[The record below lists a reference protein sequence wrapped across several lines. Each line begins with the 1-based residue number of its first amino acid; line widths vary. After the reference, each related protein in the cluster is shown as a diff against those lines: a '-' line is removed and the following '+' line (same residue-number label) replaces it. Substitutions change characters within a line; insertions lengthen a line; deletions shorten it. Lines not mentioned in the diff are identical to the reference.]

1 MYHHVNMI
9 IGFGALSHAAGDRFQ
24 GALDR

>member
-1 MYHHVNMI
+1 MI

-24 GALDR
+24 GTLDR